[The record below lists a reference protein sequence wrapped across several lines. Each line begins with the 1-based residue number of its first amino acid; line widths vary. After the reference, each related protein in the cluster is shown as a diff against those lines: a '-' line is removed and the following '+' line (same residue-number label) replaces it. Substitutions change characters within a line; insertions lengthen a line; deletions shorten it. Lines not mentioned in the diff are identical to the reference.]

1 MTSVGQYPLDSVQ
14 KMPIGDKIYLF
25 TRKQIGDDNELGH
38 KLIRGFLMNLSKQEI
53 LPKLLFFMNEGPF
66 LCYTQ
71 DETLLGPLRT
81 LADKGVD
88 IAICK
93 TCLDAYNI
101 KPEDMPVGR
110 VGTSPEFVKL
120 TTEFPVMTVT

>member
-1 MTSVGQYPLDSVQ
+1 
-14 KMPIGDKIYLF
+14 MPIGNTIYLF
-25 TRKQIGDDNELGH
+25 SRKTIGNENELGA
-38 KLIRGFLMNLSKQEI
+38 KLIRGFLNNLSKQEV
-53 LPKLLFFMNEGPF
+53 LPKLLFFLNEGTF
-66 LCYTQ
+66 LAYTD
-71 DETLLGPLRT
+71 DETLLTPLRT

-93 TCLDAYNI
+93 TCLDYYNLDAE
-101 KPEDMPVGR
+101 KMPVGR